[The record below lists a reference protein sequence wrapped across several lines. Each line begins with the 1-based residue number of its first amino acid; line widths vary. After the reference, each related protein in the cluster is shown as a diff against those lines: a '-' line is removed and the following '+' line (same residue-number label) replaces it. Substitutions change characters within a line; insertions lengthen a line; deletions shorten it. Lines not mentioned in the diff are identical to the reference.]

1 MLGGSECERLHRWS
15 HQVRMLAQ
23 AMQWETQLA
32 AVMVPQAAY
41 SRAVE
46 SILSTT
52 AKNTIETGYALAG
65 GRVGPERLFPL
76 LDAIACM
83 HDPHVLPLM
92 KQAFKEEPLQHLKA
106 KFHDLL
112 GHQYEQ
118 AQHCVESFSASVASN
133 IVLKKEVGQMVT
145 VANQTAFVLRF
156 LKVRSLVQRSSMPS
170 LPYKSRCKFWQS
182 DIVGPPVAVASMQW
196 LGWDLGSR
204 KLYRSHPRSLLLR
217 CTSVTTMQILLL
229 LLPFGSLLG
238 FPRSLHHGASLP
250 TWHGLSRTYTPLHPP
265 SYLCGSSCCCQ

>member
-1 MLGGSECERLHRWS
+1 
-15 HQVRMLAQ
+15 MLAQ

-170 LPYKSRCKFWQS
+170 LPYESRCKFWQS
-182 DIVGPPVAVASMQW
+182 DIVGPPVFAVASFQW
-196 LGWDLGSR
+196 LGRDLGSR
-204 KLYRSHPRSLLLR
+204 KLHLAHPNIAAATVYICYYDAISA
-217 CTSVTTMQILLL
+217 SVAA
-229 LLPFGSLLG
+229 FR
-238 FPRSLHHGASLP
+238 FAARLP
-250 TWHGLSRTYTPLHPP
+250 TQLALWRKPAHVARPFKDLYPPTPPFTCVGALAAV
-265 SYLCGSSCCCQ
+265 SDS